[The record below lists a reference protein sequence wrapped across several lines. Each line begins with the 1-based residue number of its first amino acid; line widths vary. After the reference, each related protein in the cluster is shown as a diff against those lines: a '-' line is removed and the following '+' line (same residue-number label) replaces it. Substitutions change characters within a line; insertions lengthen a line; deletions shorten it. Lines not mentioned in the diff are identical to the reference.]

1 MNTNRLM
8 RNGVQRRP
16 ARPIV
21 GMTIWSSMNSTM
33 ISARLRTPFGGFVPS
48 RLPARR
54 KMMMPIS
61 AAATAIRATL
71 LKLGK
76 RSFQRRTSLIGGN
89 SSANTW

>member
-1 MNTNRLM
+1 M
-8 RNGVQRRP
+8 
-16 ARPIV
+16 V
-21 GMTIWSSMNSTM
+21 GITIWSSMNSTI

-54 KMMMPIS
+54 KMMVPIS